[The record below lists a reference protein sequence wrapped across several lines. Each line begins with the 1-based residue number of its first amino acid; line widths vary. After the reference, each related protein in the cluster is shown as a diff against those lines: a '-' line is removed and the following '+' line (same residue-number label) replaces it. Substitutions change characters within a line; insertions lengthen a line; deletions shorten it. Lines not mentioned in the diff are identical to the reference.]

1 MSQATVHGVF
11 PNNTMAG
18 AALEALNNAGF
29 APGQI
34 SVIGHDS
41 DSFRQATATLVSI
54 KGDRFILWA
63 GVVGAILGSLAGLY
77 GMPHLPRADELTLT
91 MVPIWAAFTGT
102 AIGISAGFTI
112 GGILRIDDGPRFES
126 EVRLGTVH
134 DGELAVS
141 VEVSDLT
148 ELQLVQST
156 LIEHSAT
163 NVSIDTPPDFMA
175 IPHAV
180 PELVLVADAAA

>member
-1 MSQATVHGVF
+1 MSHAIVHGVF

-29 APGQI
+29 TPGQI
-34 SVIGHDS
+34 SVIGQDS
-41 DSFRQATATLVSI
+41 DSFRQATATLVST
-54 KGDRFILWA
+54 KGDKFILWA
-63 GVVGAILGSLAGLY
+63 GATGAILGGLAGLF
-77 GMPHLPRADELTLT
+77 GMPHLPRADELILT

-112 GGILRIDDGPRFES
+112 GGILRIDDIPRFES

-141 VEVSDLT
+141 VEVSDLA

-163 NVSIDTPPDFMA
+163 NLSIDPEPDFMA
-175 IPHAV
+175 TLQPV
-180 PELVLVADAAA
+180 PELTLVAEAAA